1 MKATIKTKITNFSA
15 KLPDIKS
22 ISKDGSAF
30 DGNQKG
36 TNRV

>member
-1 MKATIKTKITNFSA
+1 M
-15 KLPDIKS
+15 S

-36 TNRV
+36 LVREYIAKRFFDKIK